1 MTSHNQE
8 YLAGLVRELGRL
20 PAETE
25 WVEFKENQ
33 DDPPRIGEYIS
44 ALANGAALAEKEYGY
59 VVWGVADGSHSIV
72 GTNFAPH
79 SRKVGNEPMESW
91 LRRGAS
97 PYADFRFYEVAI
109 DGKSIVILEISRAAQ
124 YPVAFQGGEF
134 IRIGSVTKKLQGY
147 PEIAERLWRILG
159 QTAFENGIAAERVDS
174 ETVLQT
180 LNYPAYFAMLAMPA
194 PNGHAAI
201 LEALESDRLIAPCA
215 AGGWNIT
222 NMGAVLFARN
232 LADFPGLR
240 RKALRIVQY
249 RGTGKLET
257 LREQVMV
264 EGYAA
269 SFQSIVEYI
278 MTIIPANEVIEQ
290 ALRHSAPMFPELALR
305 ELVAN
310 ALIHQDFL
318 AAGTGPMVELFDDRI
333 EITNPG
339 RPLVAPERFVDH
351 PPQSR
356 NETLAALLR
365 RLGICEERGS
375 GIDKVVAQ
383 IEVFQLPAALFEALE
398 RATRST
404 LFAYKSLSAMDKP
417 ERVRACYQH
426 ACLRYVTNQPMS
438 NTSVRERFGI
448 PRQNAAQASRL
459 LSEAVAAGVII
470 VRDPESGT
478 RNRTYRPFWAG

>member
-1 MTSHNQE
+1 MTSRNQE
-8 YLAGLVRELGRL
+8 YLTGLVRELCRL

-25 WVEFKENQ
+25 WVEFKESQ

-44 ALANGAALAEKEYGY
+44 ALANGAALAGQEFGY
-59 VVWGVADGSHSIV
+59 VVWGVADGSHRIA
-72 GTNFAPH
+72 GTNFAPR
-79 SRKVGNEPMESW
+79 SRKVGNEPLENW

-97 PYADFRFYEVAI
+97 LYADFRFYEVAI
-109 DGKSIVILEISRAAQ
+109 DGKSVVILEISRAAQ
-124 YPVAFQGGEF
+124 YPVAFQGVEF
-134 IRIGSVTKKLQGY
+134 IRIGSTTKRLQGY
-147 PEIAERLWRILG
+147 PEIAERLWRTLG
-159 QTAFENGIAAERVDS
+159 QTAFENGIAAGRVDG

-180 LNYPAYFAMLAMPA
+180 LNYPAYFRMLAMPA
-194 PNGHAAI
+194 PNGRDAI
-201 LEALESDRLIAPCA
+201 LEALESDRLIAPCV

-222 NMGAVLFARN
+222 NLGATLFASN
-232 LADFPGLR
+232 LADFPGLA

-257 LREQVMV
+257 MREQVIV

-278 MTIIPANEVIEQ
+278 MTLIPANEVIEQ
-290 ALRHSAPMFPELALR
+290 ALRHSAPRFPELAIR

-318 AAGTGPMVELFDDRI
+318 AVGAGPMVELFDDRI

-339 RPLVAPERFVDH
+339 QPLVAPERFVDH

-356 NETLAALLR
+356 NESLAALLR

-375 GIDKVVAQ
+375 GIDKVVYQ
-383 IEVFQLPAALFEALE
+383 VELSQLPAALFESLE
-398 RATRST
+398 RATRAT
-404 LFAYKSLSAMDKP
+404 LFAYKSLSAMDKL

-426 ACLRYVTNQPMS
+426 ACLRYVTNRPMS

-459 LSEAVAAGVII
+459 LTDAVAAGVII

-478 RNRTYRPFWAG
+478 RNRTYLPFWAG